1 MEEKSIRWEATAL
14 IRVKI
19 FVEGQTEETFVNEV
33 LAPYFSERNIY
44 LTPILAK
51 TSKGHKGGIV
61 SYGKVKHQVER
72 LCKED
77 NRSYVTTLIDFYG
90 LPTDFP
96 GFKEKEYQNKNDI
109 YDKTTYLENAFEH
122 DINQKNF
129 IGNLVMHEYEAFLFC
144 DPSQFEYW
152 LDNAV
157 LINRLL
163 EIKESFIS
171 PEHINNSPQTAPSKR
186 ILSIMPNYKK
196 TLHGP
201 LIANDIGLDEI
212 RKQCHHF
219 NKWLA
224 RIENLK

>member
-1 MEEKSIRWEATAL
+1 MEEKSIRWEATTL

-33 LAPYFSERNIY
+33 LTPYFSGREIY
-44 LTPILAK
+44 LTPILAQ

-77 NRSYVTTLIDFYG
+77 SSAYVTTLIDFYG

-96 GFKEKEYQNKNDI
+96 GFKAKEYQNKNDAF
-109 YDKTTYLENAFEH
+109 DKTTYLEDAFEH

-129 IGNLVMHEYEAFLFC
+129 IGNLMLHEYEAFLFC
-144 DPSQFEYW
+144 DPLQFEYW
-152 LDNAV
+152 LDSTDP
-157 LINRLL
+157 IKKLL
-163 EIKESFIS
+163 EIKEAFIS

-212 RKQCHHF
+212 RKQCQHF
-219 NKWLA
+219 NKWLV